1 MTKNRFDGVLGRV
14 PLDFVRESLSMSGYG
29 KQILPNRTLSVAK
42 RRPEKLK
49 ATRLAGDVDVVK
61 FSAPKIIPPNKV
73 VERNLVLPQ
82 AAHVDNVTRS
92 NTTSTTVVNNELVDI
107 EKQGANDAAAISN
120 QPGNSLLDGEKKET
134 VQRTVKK
141 ILSGTRLFTKAVP
154 RNNYNRSGL
163 TAQGNRPANLPKLN
177 G

>member
-29 KQILPNRTLSVAK
+29 KQIPPNRTLSLSK

-61 FSAPKIIPPNKV
+61 FSAPKIIPRNKV
-73 VERNLVLPQ
+73 VERNLVSRQ
-82 AAHVDNVTRS
+82 AAHVGNVTRS

-107 EKQGANDAAAISN
+107 EKEGVNDAAAISN

-154 RNNYNRSGL
+154 RNHYNRSGL

>member
-1 MTKNRFDGVLGRV
+1 
-14 PLDFVRESLSMSGYG
+14 MSGYG
-29 KQILPNRTLSVAK
+29 KQIPPNRTLSLAK
-42 RRPEKLK
+42 RRPEKLM

-61 FSAPKIIPPNKV
+61 FSAPKIIPPNRV
-73 VERNLVLPQ
+73 EERNLVSPQ

-92 NTTSTTVVNNELVDI
+92 NTTSTTVANNEMVAI
-107 EKQGANDAAAISN
+107 GEEGANETAAILN

-154 RNNYNRSGL
+154 RNSYNRSGL

>member
-1 MTKNRFDGVLGRV
+1 
-14 PLDFVRESLSMSGYG
+14 MSGYG
-29 KQILPNRTLSVAK
+29 KQIPPNRTLSLAK

-49 ATRLAGDVDVVK
+49 ATRLTGDVDVVK
-61 FSAPKIIPPNKV
+61 FSAPKIISPNKV
-73 VERNLVLPQ
+73 VERNLVSPQ

-92 NTTSTTVVNNELVDI
+92 NTTSTTVVDNELVDI
-107 EKQGANDAAAISN
+107 EKEGANDAAAISN
-120 QPGNSLLDGEKKET
+120 QPGNSLVDGEKKEK

>member
-14 PLDFVRESLSMSGYG
+14 PLNFVRESLSMSGYG
-29 KQILPNRTLSVAK
+29 KQIPPNTTLNLAR

-73 VERNLVLPQ
+73 VERNLVSPQ
-82 AAHVDNVTRS
+82 AAYVDNVTRG
-92 NTTSTTVVNNELVDI
+92 NTTFTTVANNEVVAI
-107 EKQGANDAAAISN
+107 EKEGANKAVATSS
-120 QPGNSLLDGEKKET
+120 QPGNSLVDGEKKEA

-163 TAQGNRPANLPKLN
+163 TAQGNRPANVPKLN

>member
-1 MTKNRFDGVLGRV
+1 
-14 PLDFVRESLSMSGYG
+14 MSGYG
-29 KQILPNRTLSVAK
+29 KQIPPNRTLSLAK

-61 FSAPKIIPPNKV
+61 FSAPKIIPPNKG
-73 VERNLVLPQ
+73 VERNLVSPQ

-92 NTTSTTVVNNELVDI
+92 NTTSTTVVNNELVGI
-107 EKQGANDAAAISN
+107 EKEGANDAEAISN
-120 QPGNSLLDGEKKET
+120 QPGNGFLDGEKKET

-154 RNNYNRSGL
+154 PNNYNRSGL
-163 TAQGNRPANLPKLN
+163 TAQQNRPANLPKLN

>member
-29 KQILPNRTLSVAK
+29 KQIPPNRTLSLAK

-49 ATRLAGDVDVVK
+49 ATRLTGDVDVVK
-61 FSAPKIIPPNKV
+61 FSAPKIISPNKV
-73 VERNLVLPQ
+73 VERNLVSPQ

-92 NTTSTTVVNNELVDI
+92 NTTSTTVVDNELVDI
-107 EKQGANDAAAISN
+107 EKEGANDAAAISN
-120 QPGNSLLDGEKKET
+120 QPGNSLVDGEKKET

-163 TAQGNRPANLPKLN
+163 TAQQNRPANLPKLN

>member
-1 MTKNRFDGVLGRV
+1 
-14 PLDFVRESLSMSGYG
+14 MSGYG
-29 KQILPNRTLSVAK
+29 KQIPPNRTVSWAK

-82 AAHVDNVTRS
+82 GAHVDNVTG
-92 NTTSTTVVNNELVDI
+92 E
-107 EKQGANDAAAISN
+107 GANETAAISN

-163 TAQGNRPANLPKLN
+163 TAQGNRPAKLPKLN

>member
-29 KQILPNRTLSVAK
+29 KQIPPNRTLSLAK

-73 VERNLVLPQ
+73 VERNLVSPQ
-82 AAHVDNVTRS
+82 AAHADNVTRS
-92 NTTSTTVVNNELVDI
+92 NTTSTTVVNNEMVAI
-107 EKQGANDAAAISN
+107 GKEGANDAAAISN
-120 QPGNSLLDGEKKET
+120 QPGNSLVDGEKKET

-154 RNNYNRSGL
+154 RNSYNRSGL